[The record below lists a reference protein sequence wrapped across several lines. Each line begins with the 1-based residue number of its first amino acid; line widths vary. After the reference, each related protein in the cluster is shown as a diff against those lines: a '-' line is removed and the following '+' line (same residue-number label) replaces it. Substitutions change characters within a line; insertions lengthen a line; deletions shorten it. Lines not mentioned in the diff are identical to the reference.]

1 MTNRST
7 GPYGTE
13 GFRVFRLAMV
23 LSSLS
28 PLFVLWT
35 IRGSAIIPDT
45 WLVIVCLS
53 LVALPTWFLHW
64 RVKTARAKR
73 DERQVTVGA
82 HEDSQKHLLVYLFA
96 TLLPFYRT
104 TPADYRDTV
113 AMALALGFIV
123 FLFWHLRLHYVNILF
138 ALKGYRIFTVFPPR
152 DGNAYTGKEAFVL
165 ITSRIHLYD
174 DERIKVCRITDSVYM
189 EAIDA
194 SRF

>member
-82 HEDSQKHLLVYLFA
+82 HEDSQNTCLCISLQRYSRFIVLHL
-96 TLLPFYRT
+96 RT
-104 TPADYRDTV
+104 TGTLWLWPWLWGSLSSSSGTC
-113 AMALALGFIV
+113 
-123 FLFWHLRLHYVNILF
+123 
-138 ALKGYRIFTVFPPR
+138 GYTTLTFCSP
-152 DGNAYTGKEAFVL
+152 
-165 ITSRIHLYD
+165 
-174 DERIKVCRITDSVYM
+174 
-189 EAIDA
+189 
-194 SRF
+194 